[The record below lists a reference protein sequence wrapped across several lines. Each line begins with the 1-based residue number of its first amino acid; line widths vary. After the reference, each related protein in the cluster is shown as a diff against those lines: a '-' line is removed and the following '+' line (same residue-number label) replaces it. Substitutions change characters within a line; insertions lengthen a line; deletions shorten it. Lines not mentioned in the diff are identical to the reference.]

1 MTYSLNTLNAD
12 RTAQPP
18 VGVSRFAQEIAL
30 VLGAAALVFWLISLL
45 THSLADPAWSTTGA
59 STRSPATTCR
69 LADIVVGSDVAMR
82 RNLPTPALSG
92 QVQAVDDR
100 LSPSQPPVP
109 WEPPRVKLCG
119 AHHTHVV
126 RSRRIVMQM

>member
-59 STRSPATTCR
+59 SSAVGNWGGR
-69 LADIVVGSDVAMR
+69 LGAIVADGSYY
-82 RNLPTPALSG
+82 
-92 QVQAVDDR
+92 
-100 LSPSQPPVP
+100 PVSYTHL
-109 WEPPRVKLCG
+109 R
-119 AHHTHVV
+119 AHET
-126 RSRRIVMQM
+126 